1 MVEHPV
7 LLLILDGWG
16 KAAPGPGNAIS
27 QAHTPNLDRLMAS
40 CPGTTLQC
48 MGPAVGLP
56 PGQMGNSEVG
66 HLNLGAGRIVYQD
79 IMRINMAVEDGS
91 LRTNEVV
98 GDLIDTTRAQG
109 GRLHFMGLISDG
121 GVHSDQAHLL
131 ALLAVCKEK
140 GLTDVVVHA
149 FLDGRDTPPASGFDC
164 VQRLQAGMDTIGVG
178 RIATVSGRFYAMD
191 RDKRWERIELAYDAL
206 TLGKGIACSDPLE
219 AIEASYAQGEN
230 DEFVKPRVIMDNG
243 CPVGCIEDGDAVFF
257 FNFRADRA
265 RQMTRALYDPEFTA
279 FERKKFPQL
288 CSMVTMTQYDKH
300 FGLPVAFP
308 PVRMAQILGEVVAE
322 AGARQFRIA
331 ETEKYAHVTYFFNGG
346 REEPFDGEDRHLV
359 PSPREVATYDLKP
372 EMSVHEVAR
381 ILCETLRNREHRL
394 IICNFANLD
403 MVGHTGVIPAVIA
416 ACEVVDGC
424 VGQVMQALE
433 EVGGRGLV
441 TADHGNAEE
450 MLDESGGAKTSHSLN
465 PVPCLLVGR
474 KTGEMCL
481 RPQGALCDVAP
492 TLLEMMG
499 LAQPEEMTGTS
510 LLQKNAG

>member
-16 KAAPGPGNAIS
+16 KTAPGPGNAIS

-40 CPGTTLQC
+40 CPGTTLEC

-149 FLDGRDTPPASGFDC
+149 FLDGRDTPPASGRAY
-164 VQRLQAGMDTIGVG
+164 VQRLQADMDSIGVG

-206 TLGKGIACSDPLE
+206 TLGKGIACSNPLE
-219 AIEASYAQGEN
+219 AIEAAYAQGEN

-265 RQMTRALYDPEFTA
+265 
-279 FERKKFPQL
+279 
-288 CSMVTMTQYDKH
+288 
-300 FGLPVAFP
+300 
-308 PVRMAQILGEVVAE
+308 
-322 AGARQFRIA
+322 RIA

-416 ACEVVDGC
+416 ACEAVDGC
-424 VGQVMQALE
+424 VGQVMQTLE
-433 EVGGRGLV
+433 EVGGWGLV

-450 MLDESGGAKTSHSLN
+450 MLDESGGVKTSHSLN

-481 RPQGALCDVAP
+481 RPQGGLCDVAP

>member
-1 MVEHPV
+1 
-7 LLLILDGWG
+7 
-16 KAAPGPGNAIS
+16 
-27 QAHTPNLDRLMAS
+27 
-40 CPGTTLQC
+40 
-48 MGPAVGLP
+48 
-56 PGQMGNSEVG
+56 
-66 HLNLGAGRIVYQD
+66 
-79 IMRINMAVEDGS
+79 MRINMAVEDGS

-164 VQRLQAGMDTIGVG
+164 VKRLQAGMDTIGVG

-265 RQMTRALYDPEFTA
+265 RQMTRALYDPEFAA
-279 FERKKFPQL
+279 FERKKFPHL

-308 PVRMAQILGEVVAE
+308 PVRMRQILGEVVAE

-416 ACEVVDGC
+416 ACEAVDGC

-481 RPQGALCDVAP
+481 RPQGGLCDVAP